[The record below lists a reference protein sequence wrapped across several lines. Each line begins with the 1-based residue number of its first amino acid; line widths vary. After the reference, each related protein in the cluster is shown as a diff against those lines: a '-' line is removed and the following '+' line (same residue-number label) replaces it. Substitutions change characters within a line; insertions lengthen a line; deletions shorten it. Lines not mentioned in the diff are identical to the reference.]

1 MNPVVAAFNYMLF
14 GRILRTYSELG
25 NKSTATALG
34 ISDSW
39 VTRIFIA
46 FDVLSFLTQSA
57 GAAML
62 ATAKNN
68 VSKSKTGQNIVI
80 GGLVIQI
87 VAFGFFSAAAV
98 RFHQKMKKWTR
109 LDGTTA
115 QRKTGEWK
123 PLLWCVYASCVLI
136 MLRKYSH
143 SPPICCSSSSWQ
155 DSREYVLL
163 IFDNRF
169 GLSCH

>member
-1 MNPVVAAFNYMLF
+1 MLF

-25 NKSTATALG
+25 NKPNATALG

-46 FDVLSFLTQSA
+46 FDILSFLTQTA

-62 ATAKNN
+62 ATAKDDK
-68 VSKSKTGQNIVI
+68 SKSKTGQYIVI

-98 RFHQKMKKWTR
+98 RFHRKMTKWTK
-109 LDGTTA
+109 LDGSIA
-115 QRKTGEWK
+115 RVKTGEWK
-123 PLLWCVYASCVLI
+123 PLLWCLYASCVLI
-136 MLRKYSH
+136 MLRKFVSY
-143 SPPICCSSSSWQ
+143 CSS
-155 DSREYVLL
+155 R
-163 IFDNRF
+163 
-169 GLSCH
+169 